1 MIDAFDHDK
10 SGCVSLNEF
19 IRAIRGDINAA
30 RMSWIN
36 AAYKKLD
43 VNGDGSVT
51 LDDIAKLFDV
61 SCHPDVQN
69 GRNPADAYNEF
80 MGMWDTDVVDGKVT
94 IEEFTEYFKDISAS
108 IEGDDMFAAMM
119 RSAWKLA

>member
-10 SGCVSLNEF
+10 SGSVSLNEF
-19 IRAIRGDINAA
+19 IRAIRGDLNAA

-80 MGMWDTDVVDGKVT
+80 MSMWDTDVVDGKVT
-94 IEEFTEYFKDISAS
+94 IEEFTEYFKDVSAS